1 MEAVKSAV
9 LQVCLVLIASG
20 AVLLLAPSGE
30 FGRPLRFLCSAV
42 VLCVLLSALSADY
55 SSLTDE
61 LELYDA
67 ELPTTLSE
75 AADYG
80 YTAAAEATMRELIL
94 RTLDKI
100 SIEPEEIQI
109 KADKTADGG
118 IYFTDVTV
126 LLDSGDAARTD
137 EVYHLLAEEIGK
149 DVAVKAQEE

>member
-1 MEAVKSAV
+1 M
-9 LQVCLVLIASG
+9 Q
-20 AVLLLAPSGE
+20 
-30 FGRPLRFLCSAV
+30 
-42 VLCVLLSALSADY
+42 
-55 SSLTDE
+55 
-61 LELYDA
+61 
-67 ELPTTLSE
+67 
-75 AADYG
+75 
-80 YTAAAEATMRELIL
+80 
-94 RTLDKI
+94 TLDKI